1 MKRTCRP
8 LCGLQA
14 GAASREDED
23 RLLQGCEPARRF
35 LEPIGIG
42 FAAQI
47 QRSSLTGSYVMETA
61 EHRESRGSGTVL
73 GAPGG
78 EIPPGDSTFAPFPR
92 CPR

>member
-61 EHRESRGSGTVL
+61 EHRESRGSGTVV
-73 GAPGG
+73 
-78 EIPPGDSTFAPFPR
+78 
-92 CPR
+92 CPVKAGVFSRR